1 MITLNTKINAC
12 MGISNTA
19 LIILKGFQKWAGGS
33 KCGWEVRGADFWKQ
47 LAQGSLAY
55 LCTHSPFDTYQ
66 VKRLWGS
73 TKLSIKGEGLG
84 ALQFGE
90 EAAITF
96 PSPPEMPTRPT
107 DCVTDLHSD
116 SYSEHTKPSHV
127 IKSFYMIRLFPK
139 TSFFFRAYLIQLI
152 L

>member
-1 MITLNTKINAC
+1 MLTFENSWHRVPWPIFVHILL
-12 MGISNTA
+12 
-19 LIILKGFQKWAGGS
+19 LIH
-33 KCGWEVRGADFWKQ
+33 
-47 LAQGSLAY
+47 
-55 LCTHSPFDTYQ
+55 T
-66 VKRLWGS
+66 KRLWGGA
-73 TKLSIKGEGLG
+73 KLSIKGEGLG

-107 DCVTDLHSD
+107 DCVTDLYSD

-127 IKSFYMIRLFPK
+127 IKPFYMIHLFPK
-139 TSFFFRAYLIQLI
+139 TSFFFRVYLTQLI